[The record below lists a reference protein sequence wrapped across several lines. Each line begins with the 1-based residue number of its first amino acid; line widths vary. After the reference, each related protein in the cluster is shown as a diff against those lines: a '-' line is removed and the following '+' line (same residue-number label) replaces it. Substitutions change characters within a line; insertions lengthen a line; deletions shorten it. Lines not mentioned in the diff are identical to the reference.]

1 MPCFGEVTYVAPKKG
16 KPKARPTQNLMAL
29 LKRAK

>member
-16 KPKARPTQNLMAL
+16 KQKPRPSQNLITL